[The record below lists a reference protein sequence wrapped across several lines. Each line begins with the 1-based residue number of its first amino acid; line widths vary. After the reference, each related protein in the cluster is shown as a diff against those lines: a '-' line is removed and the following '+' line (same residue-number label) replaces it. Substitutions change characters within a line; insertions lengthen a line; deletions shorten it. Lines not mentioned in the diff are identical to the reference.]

1 MKTNERKDLQTKPV
15 EELIK
20 LLKEAKEA
28 LMAAKL
34 AHQQNKL
41 QNTRELFNLRKKI
54 ATILT
59 IMNMKK
65 VTVEKASVEAVV
77 EKKVKVTKKAKEAK
91 EEKGGKE

>member
-1 MKTNERKDLQTKPV
+1 MKTNEKKDLQTKTV

-28 LMAAKL
+28 FMAAKL

-41 QNTRELFNLRKKI
+41 QNTRELFNTRKKI

-65 VTVEKASVEAVV
+65 VTVAPVAEAAV
-77 EKKVKVTKKAKEAK
+77 EKKVKVIKKAK